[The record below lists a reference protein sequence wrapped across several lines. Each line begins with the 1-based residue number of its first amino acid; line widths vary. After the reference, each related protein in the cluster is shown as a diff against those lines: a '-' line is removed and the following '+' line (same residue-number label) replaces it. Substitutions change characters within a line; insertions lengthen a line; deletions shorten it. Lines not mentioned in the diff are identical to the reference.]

1 MKFYDKEKE
10 EKPKDNFLSDLTK
23 ENKTSQRIPTQ
34 YVDTDIKMLRTANS
48 AEINFAEENKKEELP
63 NLVIYLN
70 REKQLLEL
78 SNLGISFCSFYRRNL
93 YNRYTLFTTFAR
105 WSILHSRYQRIGNFI
120 SQMFIYLLI
129 LSILF
134 TADAKMEIM
143 NKKDTT
149 EFGFFVLYC
158 LAALIGGCLFVHIP
172 GYMFYIDIKKIR
184 LLYWDIQEGR
194 GLQLLKDYNTLMGK
208 TFWWN
213 LSGVIIQWI
222 YNVVAIYFAFG
233 FCATYYYQRTTFFIA
248 FVTTVL
254 ADLIIVEVLWEFVI
268 AVLYAIRKK
277 GRCILTLCEFL
288 SRMRNVK
295 QVV

>member
-1 MKFYDKEKE
+1 MFNCLNMRIVLIFNK
-10 EKPKDNFLSDLTK
+10 NF
-23 ENKTSQRIPTQ
+23 NKW
-34 YVDTDIKMLRTANS
+34 L
-48 AEINFAEENKKEELP
+48 
-63 NLVIYLN
+63 
-70 REKQLLEL
+70 
-78 SNLGISFCSFYRRNL
+78 C
-93 YNRYTLFTTFAR
+93 R
-105 WSILHSRYQRIGNFI
+105 W
-120 SQMFIYLLI
+120 
-129 LSILF
+129 
-134 TADAKMEIM
+134 
-143 NKKDTT
+143 
-149 EFGFFVLYC
+149 V
-158 LAALIGGCLFVHIP
+158 
-172 GYMFYIDIKKIR
+172 
-184 LLYWDIQEGR
+184 
-194 GLQLLKDYNTLMGK
+194 LMGK